1 MMTAGPTAMLHFLSS
16 LFRPASDSG
25 DLLDKALLERAI
37 ERAVE
42 GSDPRLRALPGYRK
56 RLREPVERAALHIIG
71 LVNALPEPAEISS
84 QAFRADPRLR
94 AFFVSPEH
102 LQEVIGN
109 CPLVSEY
116 LDRAHPAPDQYIF
129 GLLSMNRTEKN
140 VLGMDLRGD
149 TVQREVAQVAVN
161 FSDHRYLGPSDNE
174 TETRHELMRRG
185 FDFLVETALQDIV
198 AARSRKTELDQQRQ
212 LLQRKLK
219 AMQAGNWGLQT
230 VFATD
235 SGAGSDPA
243 ALEAEIET
251 VESELM
257 ALGSPPQALEHSLEQ
272 LSATLGDPAHWLDAR
287 TIRLTL
293 NQMSIKAGSGAAGSV
308 YELELTELF
317 APASDRRR
325 IILLGRFPVQELP
338 PRRDF
343 LAQAERLLGH

>member
-1 MMTAGPTAMLHFLSS
+1 MLHFLSS
-16 LFRPASDSG
+16 LFSPASDNG

-37 ERAVE
+37 ERAVD

-56 RLREPVERAALHIIG
+56 RLRAPVERAARHIIG

-102 LQEVIGN
+102 LQEVMGS
-109 CPLVSEY
+109 CPLVTEY
-116 LDRAHPAPDQYIF
+116 LDRAQLAPDQQIF

-140 VLGMDLRGD
+140 VFGMDLRGD
-149 TVQREVAQVAVN
+149 TLQREVAQVAVN
-161 FSDHRYLGPSDNE
+161 FSDHRYVGPSDNE

-185 FDFLVETALQDIV
+185 FDFLIKIALQGIV
-198 AARSRKTELDQQRQ
+198 DARSRKAELDRQHQ

-219 AMQAGNWGLQT
+219 AMQAGNWGLEQA
-230 VFATD
+230 FATE
-235 SGAGSDPA
+235 SGGHADAA
-243 ALEAEIET
+243 ALEGEIQA

-257 ALGSPPQALEHSLEQ
+257 SLGSRPQALEHSLEQ

-287 TIRLTL
+287 SISLTI
-293 NQMSIKAGSGAAGSV
+293 NQMSIKAGSGAAGTSH
-308 YELELTELF
+308 ELELTELYS
-317 APASDRRR
+317 ASGQRR
-325 IILLGRFPVQELP
+325 IVLLGRFPAQELP

-343 LAQAERLLGH
+343 LKEARRLLG